1 MAVMRGKDWR
11 TDFGIADR
19 DPPYF
24 FGEKATLDAT
34 SRPVPQAHTMR
45 RAFDSM
51 QLDGILLL
59 QNSLMVY
66 FKEVSKIQPQQMRS
80 LQRRFWNHGLS
91 PILVSIDPKDVYIY
105 SGLTPPPDDQEDINH
120 EHRLVQTL
128 SRVAE
133 AAELRHFVL
142 SVESGEFFRRYAK
155 SFDPR
160 QRVDRR
166 LLRHLQTTREKLA
179 EVSSPLLDPQVL
191 EALLCRV
198 VFTCYLFDRQIVSE
212 AYLRS
217 MGISDASSLHNVL
230 NRPSQAAKLLLYALF
245 KRLSGDFNGDLFSD
259 DLDAEAEHITGEHL
273 EILNDF
279 LQGADVNTG
288 QRSFWPYDF
297 SVIPIETISVIY
309 QHFLKIGAPEGTKQ
323 SGAFYTPRFL
333 AEVVLDMALEG
344 FDSLLDKRFL
354 DPACGSGIFLVG
366 LFNRLAEEWRRY
378 NAAARYDQRASG
390 LMTIL
395 RDRLCG
401 VDANPTACRI
411 AAFSL
416 YLALLDQLSPP
427 DIQQLQSTGALLPR
441 LVFTSGKDTFEHSG
455 KTILCSDFFDSAAA
469 IPEDFDLVVGNPPW
483 VPTRETTALWET
495 WCAERNL
502 PIANRQMALG
512 FIWKAAQH
520 QQSGGRVCFVLP
532 HGVLF
537 NHQAKALEFQHAWVT
552 RHTLDVVLNLA
563 DYQRFLFDEAES
575 PALVIRYRREAP
587 YDTRTCIEYL
597 FPKTEWKVS
606 QAEIITI
613 TPEDRAVIQLRELL
627 SDLTKAQMPLVWK
640 QKFWGTPR
648 DQKLLDRL
656 SELPTLAKCARQPR
670 ESEQKRWVVAQGF
683 QPEQPGRQT
692 EESKPRPWLSS
703 ELFLEARSRTI
714 DLFVREADCSSI
726 GDRFPWLSRL
736 ADLQEIFQA
745 PHVLVTKGLR
755 VAFADFDVV
764 FRHAVRGIHG
774 PAEDR
779 HLLIFLAAYLRSPL
793 ARYFLFHTSSNWGI
807 SRAEVQVE
815 ELLRL
820 PFPLPEQ
827 TRKSQRNHII
837 VDKVATYVSE
847 AIQDTPRLLNDRD
860 GIVNRT
866 QQAVEPLIYEYFEID
881 EVEQFLIEDTNR
893 IVIRSARPSRA
904 SDKVPTLRNSTD
916 TSRAGYITV
925 LCETLN
931 DWASGGSYSVQGRVL
946 TSVSSGVGVV
956 VLERHKIGDKIQ
968 AGNSDTNEMLS
979 ILERLQKLFKK
990 ELGSVELLR
999 GVKVFDGNNLY
1010 LVKPLSQRF
1019 WTKTAALNDADAIA
1033 ATILSH
1039 ITEKKP

>member
-1 MAVMRGKDWR
+1 MTIMTGKAWC
-11 TDFGIADR
+11 TDFGITDR

-24 FGEKATLDAT
+24 FGEKADLDAI
-34 SRPVPQAHTMR
+34 SRPVPQAHAMR

-66 FKEVSKIQPQQMRS
+66 FKEVAKIQPQQMRS
-80 LQRRFWNHGLS
+80 LQRRFWNQGLS
-91 PILVSIDPKDVYIY
+91 PILVVIDPQDVYIY
-105 SGLTPPPDDQEDINH
+105 SGLTPPPDDEEDVNYRHQFI
-120 EHRLVQTL
+120 QTL
-128 SRVAE
+128 SRATE

-142 SVESGEFFRRYAK
+142 SVESGEFFRRHAK
-155 SFDPR
+155 SFNPQ

-166 LLRHLQTTREKLA
+166 LLRHLKTTREKLA

-191 EALLCRV
+191 DALLCRV
-198 VFTCYLFDRQIVSE
+198 VFTCYLFDRQIVGAS
-212 AYLRS
+212 YLRS
-217 MGISDASSLHNVL
+217 LGISEAANVHNL
-230 NRPSQAAKLLLYALF
+230 LSRPGQEARLLLYALF
-245 KRLSGDFNGDLFSD
+245 KRLSKDFNGDLFSD
-259 DLDAEAEHITGEHL
+259 NLDAEAEHITGEHV

-279 LQGADVNTG
+279 FQGTDVSTG
-288 QRSFWPYDF
+288 QRSLWPYDF

-309 QHFLKIGAPEGTKQ
+309 QHFLKVGAPKGTKQ
-323 SGAFYTPRFL
+323 SGTFYTPRFL

-366 LFNRLAEEWRRY
+366 LFNRLAEEWRRH
-378 NAAARYDQRASG
+378 NADARYDQRASG

-395 RDRLCG
+395 RDNLCG
-401 VDANPTACRI
+401 VDENPTACRI

-427 DIQQLQSTGALLPR
+427 DIQRLQSTGALLPR
-441 LVFTSGKDTFEHSG
+441 LVSTPGKDAFEHSG
-455 KTILCSDFFDSAAA
+455 KTILCSDFFDSTAA

-483 VPTRETTALWET
+483 VPIRGATTLCEM

-520 QQSGGRVCFVLP
+520 QQPGGRVCFVLP

-552 RHTLDVVLNLA
+552 HHTIDIVLNLA

-575 PALVIRYRREAP
+575 PALVISYHREAP
-587 YDTRTCIEYL
+587 YDTRMCIQYL
-597 FPKTEWKVS
+597 SPKTEWKVS

-613 TPEDRAVIQLRELL
+613 TPEDRAVIQLRDLL
-627 SDLTKAQMPLVWK
+627 SDLTKEQMPLVWK

-656 SELPTLAKCARQPR
+656 SELPTLAKCTRQPR

-692 EESKPRPWLSS
+692 EESKPRPWPSS
-703 ELFLEARSRTI
+703 ELFLAARSRAI
-714 DLFVREADCSSI
+714 DLFVKEADCSSI

-736 ADLQEIFQA
+736 ADLQEIFQT

-755 VAFADFDVV
+755 VAFADFNVV

-779 HLLIFLAAYLRSPL
+779 NLLIFLAAYLRSPL

-820 PFPLPEQ
+820 PFPMPEQ
-827 TRKSQRNHII
+827 TRRPQRNRA
-837 VDKVATYVSE
+837 VVNEVAMRVSE
-847 AIQDTPRLLNDRD
+847 VMQDTPRLLNDRN
-860 GIVNRT
+860 GIIQQT
-866 QQAVEPLIYEYFEID
+866 QQAIDPLIYEYFGID
-881 EVEQFLIEDTNR
+881 EVEQFLIEDTNY
-893 IVIRSARPSRA
+893 ILIRSARPSRA
-904 SDKVPTLRNSTD
+904 SDKVPTIRNSTD
-916 TSRAGYITV
+916 ASRAEYITV

-931 DWASGGSYSVQGRVL
+931 DWASGGSYSVQGRAL
-946 TSVSSGVGVV
+946 ISASSGVGIV
-956 VLERHKIGDKIQ
+956 VLERHKTENKLQ
-968 AGNSDTNEMLS
+968 TGNGDTNVMLA
-979 ILERLQKLFKK
+979 ILERLQKSFKR

-999 GVKVFDGNNLY
+999 GVKVFDGNTLY
-1010 LVKPLSQRF
+1010 LIKPLSQRF
-1019 WTKTAALNDADAIA
+1019 WTRTAALNDADAIA
-1033 ATILSH
+1033 AAILSH
-1039 ITEKKP
+1039 VPEKKS